1 MVAARPNTGRGDSRT
16 PLDNNIRT
24 DVSASYAHVLT
35 PQAASLPAGS
45 DHIPHQSSDR
55 IAFLCSKRGEPA
67 IRIFLTTHY
76 MEEPERLAQHM
87 AIVVMGGFGFHRFHR
102 MVVGAK
108 A

>member
-1 MVAARPNTGRGDSRT
+1 
-16 PLDNNIRT
+16 
-24 DVSASYAHVLT
+24 
-35 PQAASLPAGS
+35 
-45 DHIPHQSSDR
+45 
-55 IAFLCSKRGEPA
+55 
-67 IRIFLTTHY
+67 